1 MQSLMYRKE
10 LALQKGLLEDM
21 SEICNR
27 IYQLE
32 NVDVLFQCMMMDMA
46 SWDEDK
52 LYIQF
57 STMFLL
63 EK

>member
-1 MQSLMYRKE
+1 M
-10 LALQKGLLEDM
+10 ALQKGLLEDM

-32 NVDVLFQCMMMDMA
+32 NVDVLSQCMMMDMA
-46 SWDEDK
+46 RWEEDK

-57 STMFLL
+57 STVFLL

>member
-1 MQSLMYRKE
+1 
-10 LALQKGLLEDM
+10 M

-32 NVDVLFQCMMMDMA
+32 NVDVLSQCMMMDMA
-46 SWDEDK
+46 RWEEDK
-52 LYIQF
+52 LCIQF
-57 STMFLL
+57 STVFLL